1 MNFDDITNG
10 ISNSEK
16 QLRIENELIQ
26 LSLEG
31 NRKAQY
37 EIYTRYAKAMYNV
50 CWRIVNDSEE
60 TQDVLQEVF
69 IKIFQHLPTFKGNST
84 LGAWIKKIAVHE
96 SLNYMKKKKIN
107 FSKNE
112 KDLSDNERLINEE
125 DNWDE
130 TLLQVTKIK
139 NAIPLLPDGFR
150 IVLSLYLLEGYD
162 HSEIAEI
169 LGITEST
176 SKSQY
181 NRAKVKLKEII
192 KNNN

>member
-1 MNFDDITNG
+1 MSFDNVTNG
-10 ISNSEK
+10 ISNSEN

-26 LSLEG
+26 LSLAG

-50 CWRIVNDSEE
+50 CWRIVNDADEA
-60 TQDVLQEVF
+60 QDVLQEVF
-69 IKIFQHLPTFKGNST
+69 IKIFQNLRDFKGSST
-84 LGAWIKKIAVHE
+84 LGAWIKRITVNE

-112 KDLSDNERLINEE
+112 KDLSDNEKLINEE

-176 SKSQY
+176 SKSQF
-181 NRAKVKLKEII
+181 NRAKVKLKEFI